1 MMHYSEVDGAN
12 SDEKFISVCKQSSD
26 VKIIAAFR
34 LSSYTTSHEIILKK
48 NNWDKNFHIDS
59 SVILQ

>member
-26 VKIIAAFR
+26 VKIIA
-34 LSSYTTSHEIILKK
+34 SSDNPTKIKPAKL
-48 NNWDKNFHIDS
+48 
-59 SVILQ
+59 